1 MSKEI
6 KTPLLNIEQIVDVIY
21 DELLTNKSPI
31 KSIKVWIK
39 FYDKDNIMVS
49 PYFYFKTKNWF

>member
-21 DELLTNKSPI
+21 DDLLTNKSPI
-31 KSIKVWIK
+31 KSIKV
-39 FYDKDNIMVS
+39 
-49 PYFYFKTKNWF
+49 